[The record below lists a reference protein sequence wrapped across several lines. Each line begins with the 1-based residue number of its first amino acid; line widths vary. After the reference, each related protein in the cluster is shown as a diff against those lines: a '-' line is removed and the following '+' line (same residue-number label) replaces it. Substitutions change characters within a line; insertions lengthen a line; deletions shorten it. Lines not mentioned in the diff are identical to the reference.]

1 MHPQHNR
8 KTNLNFET
16 FNNLMICLYAN
27 TRSTENKEEELQ
39 ACTWLQGYNVI
50 GITEMWW
57 NGSHNWNV
65 GMDGY
70 KLFRKDR
77 QQKRGVG
84 WGDGLK
90 ARLDGALSNL
100 V

>member
-39 ACTWLQGYNVI
+39 ACT
-50 GITEMWW
+50 
-57 NGSHNWNV
+57 
-65 GMDGY
+65 
-70 KLFRKDR
+70 
-77 QQKRGVG
+77 
-84 WGDGLK
+84 
-90 ARLDGALSNL
+90 
-100 V
+100 